1 MEVTITTNK
10 MNHLVDPNLHIW
22 GWEVPVY
29 LFLGGITAGILIVVS
44 FMLLKDNEEK
54 SHVVANRLALLAPV
68 LLSLGM
74 VALFIDLEHRLYVWR
89 FYTTF
94 RFTSPMSWGSWILL
108 IVYPISF
115 LLILTTFR
123 KGFSKA
129 SLWIDACI
137 QSKTRIWRYLR
148 VYSWLLDFSEKHRR
162 LIAKTAIPF
171 GILLGIYTGILLSSF
186 GARPFWNSPIM
197 GPIFLVSGV
206 STAAALVVL
215 FSNDHEEIE
224 FFTRVDIWLIAGEIS
239 LLILFITG
247 MLSSSEQHLKAIQL
261 ILGGEM
267 TTYFWIFFFGIGLLL
282 PAFLEFM
289 ELKGRKI
296 PGTIAASLV
305 LFGGILLRFVIVEAG
320 QVSTWIGY

>member
-1 MEVTITTNK
+1 MEVAITTNK

-44 FMLLKDNEEK
+44 FMLLKDKGEK
-54 SHVVANRLALLAPV
+54 SHVVTNRLALLAPV

-74 VALFIDLEHRLYVWR
+74 VALFLDLEHKFYVWR
-89 FYTTF
+89 FYTAF

-108 IVYPISF
+108 LVYPISL

-123 KGFSKA
+123 DGFSKA
-129 SLWIDACI
+129 SLWIDAHI
-137 QSKTRIWRYLR
+137 QSKSGMWKYLR
-148 VYSWLLDFSEKHRR
+148 AYSWLLDFSEKHRR
-162 LIAKTAIPF
+162 LIARTAILF
-171 GILLGIYTGILLSSF
+171 GILLGIYTGILLSTF
-186 GARPFWNSPIM
+186 GARPFWNSSII

-206 STAAALVVL
+206 STAVALVVL
-215 FSNDHEEIE
+215 FSKENEEIE
-224 FFTRVDIWLIAGEIS
+224 FFTRIDIWLIAGEIS
-239 LLILFITG
+239 LFILFIIG

-267 TTYFWIFFFGIGLLL
+267 TTYFWVFFFGIGLLL

-296 PGTIAASLV
+296 PGIIAASLV
-305 LFGGILLRFVIVEAG
+305 LFGGILLRFIIVEAG
-320 QVSTWIGY
+320 QISTWISY